1 MPLTQLDPIAA
12 LLVID
17 LQKGITSMPL
27 LHPAAEIVA
36 RSAALAEAFRRRN
49 LPVVL
54 INVDAAAPGRTDMPP
69 RIHTFPPDFAE
80 LDPGLNPQPSD
91 HRITKHRV
99 GAFHGTSL
107 DKLLAEHGVTQVFL
121 MGIATGSGVEATARS
136 AHDLGYHVVLVT
148 DAVTDRS
155 LEAHHYCL
163 THLFPKLAETTTTEE
178 ALAFLKP

>member
-1 MPLTQLDPIAA
+1 MPLTQLDPKAA
-12 LLVID
+12 LLIID

-27 LHPAAEIVA
+27 LHPASEIVA
-36 RSAALAEAFRRRN
+36 RSATLAEAFRRRS

-54 INVDAAAPGRTDMPP
+54 TKADAAAPGRTDMPP
-69 RIHTFPPDFAE
+69 RLQTIPPDFAE
-80 LDPGLNPQPSD
+80 LDPALNPQPSD

-107 DKLLAEHGVTQVFL
+107 DKLLADHGVTQVFL
-121 MGIATGSGVEATARS
+121 TGIATGSGVEATARS
-136 AHDLGYHVVLVT
+136 AHDLGYHVVIVT

-155 LEAHHYCL
+155 PEAHSYCL

-178 ALAFLKP
+178 ALTLLRS